1 MPMPRT
7 YLFVPFSASK
17 LWAPLVSLLVLL
29 GLLGLGVA
37 EWGMGRMWPLT
48 ALVGGVLVVFLLGAL
63 TERVYVSN
71 TGITYRSLG
80 KKFHLNWTEIQQW
93 GYFRSARYGNVRLG
107 PGDALKGHV
116 FLYVERGTPADI
128 TEIMRVDDHR
138 IVVYFRPALAALFE
152 EKIGAPPS
160 TRKG

>member
-29 GLLGLGVA
+29 GLLGLGMA
-37 EWGMGRMWPLT
+37 EWGIARMWPLT
-48 ALVGGVLVVFLLGAL
+48 ALVGGVLAVFLLGAL
-63 TERVYVSN
+63 TERVTVSDA
-71 TGITYRSLG
+71 GITYRSLG
-80 KKFHLNWTEIQQW
+80 KKHHLDWTEIQQW

-116 FLYVERGTPADI
+116 FLYVECDTPADI
-128 TEIMRVDDHR
+128 TEMMRVDERR

-152 EKIGAPPS
+152 EKLGAPLS

>member
-1 MPMPRT
+1 MPRT

-17 LWAPLVSLLVLL
+17 LWAPLLSLLVLL
-29 GLLGLGVA
+29 GLLGLGIA
-37 EWGMGRMWPLT
+37 EWGITRIWPLT

-63 TERVYVSN
+63 TERVTVSDA
-71 TGITYRSLG
+71 GITYRSLG
-80 KKFHLNWTEIQQW
+80 KEHHLDWTEIQQW

-116 FLYVERGTPADI
+116 FLYVERDTPADI
-128 TEIMRVDDHR
+128 TEMMRVDERR

-152 EKIGAPPS
+152 EKLGAPLS

>member
-17 LWAPLVSLLVLL
+17 LWAPLASLLVLL
-29 GLLGLGVA
+29 GLLGLGIA
-37 EWGMGRMWPLT
+37 EWGITRMWPLT

-63 TERVYVSN
+63 TERVTVSDA
-71 TGITYRSLG
+71 GITYRSLG
-80 KKFHLNWTEIQQW
+80 KKHHLDWAEIQQW

-116 FLYVERGTPADI
+116 FLYVERDTPADI
-128 TEIMRVDDHR
+128 TEMMRVDERR

-152 EKIGAPPS
+152 EKLGAPLS